1 MYIRDNMEKV
11 LEKVQREVDE
21 RKEEKLWII
30 EGDFD
35 ARTGEERALEDEEE
49 GKKRRSLDKT
59 INKQGEKLL
68 K

>member
-1 MYIRDNMEKV
+1 MN
-11 LEKVQREVDE
+11 E

-35 ARTGEERALEDEEE
+35 ARTGEEGALEDEEK